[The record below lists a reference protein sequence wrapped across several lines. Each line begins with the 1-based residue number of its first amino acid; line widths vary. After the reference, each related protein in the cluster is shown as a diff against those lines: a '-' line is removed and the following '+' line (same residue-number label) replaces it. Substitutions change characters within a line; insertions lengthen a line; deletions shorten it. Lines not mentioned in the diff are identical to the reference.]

1 MPTRTAQAE
10 WNGSLLEGNGRLK
23 AQSGK
28 LDQPYDWK
36 SRSGDGGLTSPEELI
51 AAAHAGCFSMALSH
65 MLAGAGF
72 KNTKVNTSAKVAFEK
87 VGEGFAITRIDLTT
101 DATVPGADDA
111 TFQKHANNA
120 KAGCPV
126 SKALAS
132 VPIHL
137 TARLAT

>member
-36 SRSGDGGLTSPEELI
+36 SRSGDGAATSPEELI

-72 KNTKVNTSAKVAFEK
+72 KNTRVNTTAKVAFEK

-120 KAGCPV
+120 KTGCPV

-132 VPIHL
+132 VPINL
-137 TARLAT
+137 TARLAK